1 MTLTEA
7 IKIIEEVEAVFRQ
20 DGVLPDLIRMRE
32 QAGGTTT
39 IDSAIEIEDQ
49 TRLSVSRACLDYS
62 HTERW
67 RALPAEQQLLIYE
80 RLREARAFL
89 SLFEHATAAGDLAP
103 ILISP
108 TTDHHTLVAFLLIDY
123 GGLFGQHRWIA
134 RLRRP
139 RKK

>member
-7 IKIIEEVEAVFRQ
+7 LKIIEEVEAVFRQ
-20 DGVLPDLIRMRE
+20 DGVLPDLIQMRE
-32 QAGGTTT
+32 RDCGTPT
-39 IDSAIEIEDQ
+39 IESAIEIEDQ
-49 TRLSVSRACLDYS
+49 TRLAVSQACLDYS
-62 HTERW
+62 HTEKW

-80 RLREARAFL
+80 RLFEARAFL
-89 SLFEHATAAGDLAP
+89 SLFEHATEVGDLAP

-108 TTDHHTLVAFLLIDY
+108 TTDRHTLVAFLLNDY
-123 GGLFGQHRWIA
+123 WGLCGQQKWIA